1 MVAERRRK
9 TKMKLFR
16 TVDLEQGTQEWLN
29 WRKQGVTATEV
40 ASAVTKHNFD
50 DIVNDKL
57 GLSEPWNPPYQV
69 KMAMEV
75 GTILEP
81 YARDY
86 ASNVLGMA
94 FEPVCAESVELPF
107 MRVSLDGLVEVD
119 GRWHG
124 LEVKCGKSYSTKFA
138 QTGKP
143 CDYVMTQIQY
153 QMLVCGLSEMNLIY
167 HHNLPSDTEAALSVM
182 YQFSQKSITVA
193 EWGSKKPTIIQV
205 VADRGFQASLK
216 QIAQMLHDRVQLALM
231 DG

>member
-1 MVAERRRK
+1 VE
-9 TKMKLFR
+9 
-16 TVDLEQGTQEWLN
+16 LEQGTDEWLD

-40 ASAVTKHNFD
+40 ASAVAKHNFD
-50 DIVNDKL
+50 DIVNNKL
-57 GLSEPWNPPYQV
+57 GLGTPWNPPPQV
-69 KMAMEV
+69 KMAMDV

-86 ASNVLGMA
+86 ANKVLGMA
-94 FEPVCAESVELPF
+94 FEPVCAESVEFPF

-138 QTGKP
+138 QSGKP

-167 HHNLPSDTEAALSVM
+167 HHNLPNDTDAALSVL

-205 VADRGFQASLK
+205 TADKDFQALLK
-216 QIAQMLHDRVQLALM
+216 HIAQIIHARVQLALM
-231 DG
+231 S

>member
-1 MVAERRRK
+1 MTQKQVFQVVE
-9 TKMKLFR
+9 
-16 TVDLEQGTQEWLN
+16 LEQGTQEWLD
-29 WRKQGVTATEV
+29 WRKHGVTATEV

-57 GLSEPWNPPYQV
+57 GLTPPWNPPHAV
-69 KMAMEV
+69 KMAMDV

-81 YARDY
+81 YARNY
-86 ASNVLGMA
+86 ASKTLGMA
-94 FEPVCAESVELPF
+94 FEPVCVESVELPF

-138 QTGKP
+138 QSGKP

-167 HHNLPSDTEAALSVM
+167 HHNLPNDTDEALSVM
-182 YQFSQKSITVA
+182 WQFSQKSITVA
-193 EWGSKKPTIIQV
+193 EWAQKKPTIVQV
-205 VADRGFQASLK
+205 TADKDFQTSLK
-216 QIAQMLHDRVQLALM
+216 QIAHMIHERVQLALM
-231 DG
+231 GA

>member
-1 MVAERRRK
+1 MTQKQV
-9 TKMKLFR
+9 FR
-16 TVDLEQGTQEWLN
+16 VVELEQGTDEWLD
-29 WRKQGVTATEV
+29 WRKHGVTATEV

-57 GLSEPWNPPYQV
+57 GLNPPWNPPHQV

-86 ASNVLGMA
+86 ASNALGMA
-94 FEPVCAESVELPF
+94 FEPVCVESVEHPF

-153 QMLVCGLSEMNLIY
+153 QMLVCGLNEMNLIY
-167 HHNLPSDTEAALSVM
+167 HHNLPNDTDAALSVL

-193 EWGSKKPTIIQV
+193 EWGSKKPTIVQV
-205 VADRGFQASLK
+205 MADREFQASLK
-216 QIAQMLHDRVQLALM
+216 QIAHMIHERVQLALM
-231 DG
+231 G